1 MESSFHGGTLEPHIF
16 GGEKNLYTKA
26 GFPPLETSLRVPP
39 NLPQTA
45 STWAQFIQHCL
56 GNFFNVKKVV
66 PLRTLALL
74 PKNYRISIFM
84 LLFK

>member
-26 GFPPLETSLRVPP
+26 GFSPLETSLRVPP

-45 STWAQFIQHCL
+45 STWAQFVQQGL
-56 GNFFNVKKVV
+56 GAK
-66 PLRTLALL
+66 A
-74 PKNYRISIFM
+74 PKNPSFAPQKLQNFNIYATFQMIIIT
-84 LLFK
+84 